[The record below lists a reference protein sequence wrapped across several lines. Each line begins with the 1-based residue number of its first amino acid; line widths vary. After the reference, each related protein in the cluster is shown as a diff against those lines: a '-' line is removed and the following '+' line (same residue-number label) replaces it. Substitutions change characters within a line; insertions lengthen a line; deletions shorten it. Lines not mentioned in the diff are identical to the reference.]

1 MVDFKGGWEGG
12 KVGFAT
18 WSWKEEVK
26 VSVKP
31 PKRGFLLGPLF
42 ESQSNNLAEKWL
54 WNLHRCM

>member
-1 MVDFKGGWEGG
+1 MRMGGG

-31 PKRGFLLGPLF
+31 LKRGFLLGPLF
-42 ESQSNNLAEKWL
+42 ESQSNNPAEKWL
-54 WNLHRCM
+54 WNLHKCM